1 MTGQPD
7 DPEGTRPAQGAQARR
22 RGRRNILD
30 SGMSLG
36 GWVVIAASVGICAAI
51 YLAQRNAS
59 ADEAAFWSLRGPPCP
74 TLDAASYQRAWG
86 TAQVTRYDG
95 ASFEYRVGHMM
106 CTRRPGE
113 QGTGGPYP
121 VCQFTGPVFLGVET
135 GGHRA
140 YFAPPS
146 RSAARVAIL
155 NGQAHCV
162 LIPRFKMNAHL

>member
-1 MTGQPD
+1 LG
-7 DPEGTRPAQGAQARR
+7 DPKGPLSSQSAEAGR

-36 GWVVIAASVGICAAI
+36 GWVVIAASLGLCAAF
-51 YLAQRNAS
+51 YLAQKDAS
-59 ADEAAFWSLRGPPCP
+59 TDEATFWSLRGPPCP
-74 TLDAASYQRAWG
+74 SLDQASYQRAWG

-106 CTRRPGE
+106 CTRRPDEHGA
-113 QGTGGPYP
+113 GLHP

-135 GGHRA
+135 GGERH

-146 RSAARVAIL
+146 RYAARVAIL
-155 NGQAHCV
+155 DGQPRCV
-162 LIPRFKMNAHL
+162 LIPRFKMDAHR

>member
-1 MTGQPD
+1 M
-7 DPEGTRPAQGAQARR
+7 ARQ
-22 RGRRNILD
+22 RGGRNILD

-51 YLAQRNAS
+51 YLAQKNAS

-74 TLDAASYQRAWG
+74 PLDQTRYQRAWG
-86 TAQVTRYDG
+86 TAQVTRYEG

-113 QGTGGPYP
+113 PGSGVPYP

-135 GGHRA
+135 GGRRS

-146 RSAARVAIL
+146 RYAARVAIL
-155 NGQAHCV
+155 NGQARCV
-162 LIPRFKMNAHL
+162 LIPRFKMNARR

>member
-1 MTGQPD
+1 MTVPD
-7 DPEGTRPAQGAQARR
+7 DPEGTRPARVARVRR

-36 GWVVIAASVGICAAI
+36 GWIVIAASLGICAAI
-51 YLAQRNAS
+51 YLAQKNAS

-74 TLDAASYQRAWG
+74 TLDQASYQRAWG
-86 TAQVTRYDG
+86 TAQVTRYGG

-135 GGHRA
+135 GGRRA

-146 RSAARVAIL
+146 RHAARVAIQ
-155 NGQAHCV
+155 NGQARCV
-162 LIPRFKMNAHL
+162 LIPGFKMNAHR